1 MAPPKPTKKPKGQK
15 KEKVFHPLS
24 RKADQLVRTQ
34 LRKGKLA
41 DLAKA
46 RNQKHHKQVDLYGF
60 FYHAIPPEGT
70 LTLEDVHTIIHDIWL
85 PRFDSELE
93 AERAARRKGRPK
105 STKEL
110 KLEELKLREAEEYR
124 TGIEVIDLT
133 HPLNVDLFRQ
143 WDQKEAP
150 FIEQLRF
157 IRISS
162 AAPDVAQVSRPGKH
176 PLLIEEKKSTETQA
190 QDMDMDDS
198 EAPLLLEPMT
208 RFSSTTTTMGAAP

>member
-105 STKEL
+105 K
-110 KLEELKLREAEEYR
+110 
-124 TGIEVIDLT
+124 VIDLT